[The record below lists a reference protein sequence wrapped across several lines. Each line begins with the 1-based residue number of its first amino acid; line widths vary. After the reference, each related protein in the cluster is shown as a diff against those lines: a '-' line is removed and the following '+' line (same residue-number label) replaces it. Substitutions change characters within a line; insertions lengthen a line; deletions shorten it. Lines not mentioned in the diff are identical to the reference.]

1 MGEALL
7 ERLLGVVNHSDA
19 KGASCD
25 IGRKQTYKAFHFGPL
40 VGWSFG
46 FVGSAPG
53 DVQKLATSLDT

>member
-7 ERLLGVVNHSDA
+7 ERLLSVVNHGDA
-19 KGASCD
+19 KGTGCD
-25 IGRKQTYKAFHFGPL
+25 IGRKQTCKTFHFGSL

-46 FVGSAPG
+46 FVGSGPG